1 MTNKQQYKTPS
12 FYCDHQLLTELYSMI
27 DKQFLGSWT
36 CYIIGCGKMWTIITF
51 FFIANVFLSYEG
63 SPQELHQLCL
73 HTTLSL
79 TSSSVTPN
87 LSMLSFTTSTNL
99 LFGLFLL
106 PRSSSFSIIC
116 PVHPVSLLCKAKPSQ
131 PFLSVS
137 KALNLRC
144 PSDTLI
150 SNPLTRSFKLDHTSL
165 K

>member
-1 MTNKQQYKTPS
+1 ML
-12 FYCDHQLLTELYSMI
+12 HHR
-27 DKQFLGSWT
+27 
-36 CYIIGCGKMWTIITF
+36 MWKNVDDYYF

-63 SPQELHQLCL
+63 SPQKLHQLCL

-87 LSMLSFTTSTNL
+87 LSMLSFTTSMNL

-116 PVHPVSLLCKAKPSQ
+116 PVHPVSILCKSKLSQ
-131 PFLSVS
+131 LFLSVS

-150 SNPLTRSFKLDHTSL
+150 SNPLIRSFKLDHTSL